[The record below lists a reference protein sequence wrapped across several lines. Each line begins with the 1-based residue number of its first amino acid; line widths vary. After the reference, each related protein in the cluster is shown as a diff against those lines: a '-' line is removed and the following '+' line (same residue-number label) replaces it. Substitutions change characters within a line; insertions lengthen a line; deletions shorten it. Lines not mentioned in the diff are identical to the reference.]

1 MSLFSKNAEAYKLD
15 LKDVM
20 SKKEEQSA
28 TYYMAFGND
37 GGVNFLIRTPSVTSE
52 LKFTRD
58 QAKSLVEQFQFYIGE
73 NDE

>member
-1 MSLFSKNAEAYKLD
+1 MNLFSKNAEAYKLD

-20 SKKEEQSA
+20 SENQPA

-52 LKFTRD
+52 LNFTKE

-73 NDE
+73 DDE

>member
-1 MSLFSKNAEAYKLD
+1 MNLFSKNVEAYKLD

-20 SKKEEQSA
+20 SENQSA
-28 TYYMAFGND
+28 TYYMAFGDN

>member
-1 MSLFSKNAEAYKLD
+1 MNLFNKNAEAYKLD
-15 LKDVM
+15 LKDVI
-20 SKKEEQSA
+20 SENQSA
-28 TYYMAFGND
+28 TYYMGYGKD

-73 NDE
+73 DDE

>member
-1 MSLFSKNAEAYKLD
+1 MNLFSKNVEAYKLD

-20 SKKEEQSA
+20 SENQSA
-28 TYYMAFGND
+28 TYYMAFGDN

-58 QAKSLVEQFQFYIGE
+58 QAKCLVEQFQFYIGE
-73 NDE
+73 DDE